1 MGGKTRT
8 DYAASLGLNQFRPH
22 FELFPLLQSH
32 MALNQLVVQFLH
44 SFSGKYAINLSQ
56 HIPAF
61 ASCILRL
68 QAHTIGNTH
77 TCTKNHINNTIS
89 PIHYIFIGTL
99 HIYMYIHIIFIE
111 DAQYNHHFLWDIVSP
126 NGSLSAA
133 RLAHLEAALG
143 DQAENGWP
151 SGVGEVFWIC
161 WKNWKHVRGVIY
173 PLVMA
178 DIAIENGHL

>member
-8 DYAASLGLNQFRPH
+8 DYAASLGLNQFRPY

-44 SFSGKYAINLSQ
+44 SFSGKYAINMSQ
-56 HIPAF
+56 HIPVF

-68 QAHTIGNTH
+68 QAHTIVNIH
-77 TCTKNHINNTIS
+77 TCTKSHINNTIS

-99 HIYMYIHIIFIE
+99 HIYLSIYIHIYIHIYIYIHIHIYIYVYIYIHIIFIE
-111 DAQYNHHFLWDIVSP
+111 DAQYNHHFLWDIASP
-126 NGSLSAA
+126 NGSSAA

-143 DQAENGWP
+143 DQAENG
-151 SGVGEVFWIC
+151 
-161 WKNWKHVRGVIY
+161 
-173 PLVMA
+173 
-178 DIAIENGHL
+178 